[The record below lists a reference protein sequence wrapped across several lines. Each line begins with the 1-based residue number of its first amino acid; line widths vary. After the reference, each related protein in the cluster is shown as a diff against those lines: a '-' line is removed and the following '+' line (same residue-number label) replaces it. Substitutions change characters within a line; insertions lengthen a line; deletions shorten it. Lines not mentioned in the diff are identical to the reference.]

1 VDPANP
7 SSQRPQPPEPQRP
20 QPRGSQRP
28 QPRESRQPADMPVT
42 PGAPGPPGAPEPAGA
57 PGPQQPPALPRR
69 PRPSQAPQ
77 TPEPPQWPQ
86 AAATPA
92 PTPGPNRRRK
102 GFAVLGSAL
111 LAAAGAAAVAAIA
124 LPASGNGAANMAA
137 RTTVRDAAAQ
147 VSALS
152 ANWYEGAPYYS
163 VLDGNAPDL
172 GTVMSATGAKAFDL
186 GFILAGNGCTPAW
199 NGTDPVSSDTQ
210 VASVINEV
218 RSDGGDVIAS
228 MGGYNGTKL
237 GAVCGSAS
245 ATAAAYQQVISTY
258 GLHAFDFDL
267 EEPEIENTSAI
278 ANELGA
284 AQILQQDNPGLFVSV
299 TIPATTSGANWFGQQ
314 LIAEAKSLS
323 FTPDDFTIM
332 PFDGGFNGASSQI
345 GALQGFNSQLMS
357 AYGWTSAQAYAHEG
371 FSGMNGRTD
380 SAEYFYQSDFQ
391 TVLSFAESNG
401 MSRFT
406 FWSVNRDRQC
416 NPPDN
421 NGTLSADCSSVTQ
434 NSWDFTT
441 YAVAFSKNTSPAPP
455 TTPPTTAPPTTTPP
469 TGGGS
474 CPAAWVPN
482 QSYSAGAVVSYNGH
496 QWTANQWS
504 YDEAPGG
511 AAGAW
516 NDDGAC

>member
-1 VDPANP
+1 VDPAYPPSNPRPDLPP
-7 SSQRPQPPEPQRP
+7 SSIR
-20 QPRGSQRP
+20 S
-28 QPRESRQPADMPVT
+28 
-42 PGAPGPPGAPEPAGA
+42 
-57 PGPQQPPALPRR
+57 
-69 PRPSQAPQ
+69 
-77 TPEPPQWPQ
+77 
-86 AAATPA
+86 
-92 PTPGPNRRRK
+92 RRRK
-102 GFAVLGSAL
+102 GFAVLGAGL
-111 LAAAGAAAVAAIA
+111 LAAAGAAAVAAVA
-124 LPASGNGAANMAA
+124 VPAGTASGAAH
-137 RTTVRDAAAQ
+137 TTARDAAAQ

-163 VLDGNAPDL
+163 VLDGDAPDL

-186 GFILAGNGCTPAW
+186 GFILADNGCTPAW

-245 ATAAAYQQVISTY
+245 ATAAAYQQVINTY

-267 EEPEIENTSAI
+267 EEPEIESSSAI

-284 AQILQQDNPGLFVSV
+284 AQILQRSNPGLFISV

-314 LIAEAKSLS
+314 LLDEAKSLG
-323 FTPDDFTIM
+323 FTPDDYTIM
-332 PFDGGFNGASSQI
+332 PFDGGFSGGSSQVT
-345 GALQGFNSQLMS
+345 ALQDFNAQLVS
-357 AYGWTSAQAYAHEG
+357 IFGWTSAQAYAHEG

-391 TVLSFAESNG
+391 TVLSFAEANG

-406 FWSVNRDRQC
+406 FWSVNRDREC

-421 NGTLSADCSSVTQ
+421 NGSLSADCSSVTQ

-441 YAVAFSKNTSPAPP
+441 YAVAFAKNTSPTPP
-455 TTPPTTAPPTTTPP
+455 TTPTSPPTTTPP
-469 TGGGS
+469 TGGGGGTGS
-474 CPAAWVPN
+474 CPAAWVSS
-482 QSYSAGAVVSYNGH
+482 QSYSTGAVVSYNGH
-496 QWTANQWS
+496 QWTANQWN

-511 AAGAW
+511 SAGAW

>member
-1 VDPANP
+1 V
-7 SSQRPQPPEPQRP
+7 
-20 QPRGSQRP
+20 
-28 QPRESRQPADMPVT
+28 
-42 PGAPGPPGAPEPAGA
+42 EPAH
-57 PGPQQPPALPRR
+57 PSQSPRPTGPSPTPLTARPRR
-69 PRPSQAPQ
+69 Q
-77 TPEPPQWPQ
+77 
-86 AAATPA
+86 
-92 PTPGPNRRRK
+92 K
-102 GFAVLGSAL
+102 GFAALGAGL
-111 LAAAGAAAVAAIA
+111 LAAAGAAGVTAVA
-124 LPASGNGAANMAA
+124 LPGAVAPRAQAA
-137 RTTVRDAAAQ
+137 HTTVREAAAQ

-163 VLDGNAPDL
+163 VLDGGAPDL

-186 GFILAGNGCTPAW
+186 GFILAGNGCTAAW

-267 EEPEIENTSAI
+267 EEPEIENTGAI

-284 AQILQQDNPGLFVSV
+284 AQILQRSNPGLFVSV
-299 TIPATTSGANWFGQQ
+299 TIPSIATGANYFGQQ
-314 LIAEAKSLS
+314 LIAEAKSLN

-332 PFDGGFNGASSQI
+332 PFDGGFSGASSQI
-345 GALQGFNSQLMS
+345 AALQGFNSQLMS
-357 AYGWTSAQAYAHEG
+357 AYGWTSAQAYQHEG

-391 TVLSFAESNG
+391 SVLSFAESNDL
-401 MSRFT
+401 SRFT
-406 FWSVNRDRQC
+406 FWSVGRDRQC
-416 NPPDN
+416 NPPGN
-421 NGTLSADCSSVTQ
+421 NGALSAECSSVPQ

-441 YAVAFSKNTSPAPP
+441 YAVAFSKNTSETPP
-455 TTPPTTAPPTTTPP
+455 TTPTSPPPTSPPP
-469 TGGGS
+469 TGGGGTGS
-474 CPAAWVPN
+474 CPAAWLSN
-482 QSYSAGAVVSYNGH
+482 QSYSNGATVSYNGH
-496 QWTANQWS
+496 QWTASQWN
-504 YDEAPGG
+504 YDEVPGG

-516 NDDGAC
+516 TDNGAC